1 MNSLIRKKI
10 AAAIVVAAMSVAIIP
25 SAALASA
32 PAPDP
37 GAAVAE
43 SLVDD
48 ATRKTLTDLY
58 DSASALLA
66 AHGDELAG
74 DVRIYLETIRSQA
87 YDVLMYGG
95 YQGHAESTSNMRVAL
110 AIAEANLAGTTANT
124 NAMPDFVIGSSAYNE
139 THPLLVSANMA
150 NTIATIYATNRN
162 LPPEMIRVQV
172 LNSFV
177 ERIYSTALG
186 RTADTAGRDYWV
198 NGIISGE
205 LSADDYA
212 ISILNSAE
220 FQGRNLSDEA
230 YVTALYKTFFDRNPD
245 TAGLNNWVTALQSGA
260 SRADIVSAFTQSAE
274 WNNICSYYG
283 L

>member
-124 NAMPDFVIGSSAYNE
+124 NAMPDFVIGS
-139 THPLLVSANMA
+139 
-150 NTIATIYATNRN
+150 
-162 LPPEMIRVQV
+162 PPNILTE
-172 LNSFV
+172 
-177 ERIYSTALG
+177 
-186 RTADTAGRDYWV
+186 
-198 NGIISGE
+198 ISPVG
-205 LSADDYA
+205 S
-212 ISILNSAE
+212 S
-220 FQGRNLSDEA
+220 
-230 YVTALYKTFFDRNPD
+230 
-245 TAGLNNWVTALQSGA
+245 
-260 SRADIVSAFTQSAE
+260 
-274 WNNICSYYG
+274 
-283 L
+283 

>member
-1 MNSLIRKKI
+1 
-10 AAAIVVAAMSVAIIP
+10 MSVAIIP

-74 DVRIYLETIRSQA
+74 DVRIYLETMRSQA